1 MMLAKDFRNLAWS
14 RLSGKWKNPV
24 LVTLIYLAIAMGVS
38 SVTAVGWIAAIIISG
53 PLAIGYYAVALKIFA
68 DEPIE
73 LPMLFDGFKNFTNS
87 FFLYFTNQLF
97 VFLWSLLLIVPG
109 IVKQY
114 AYSMSYYIMIENPGM
129 SPTEARLQSQ
139 IMMQGN
145 KWRLFCLD
153 FSFLGWIILSGLTL
167 GILTLWIMPYMET
180 AHAAFYNEIK
190 NGTFYKVDIDE

>member
-14 RLSGKWKNPV
+14 RLSGNWKNPV

-38 SVTAVGWIAAIIISG
+38 SVTVFGWIASVIIAG
-53 PLAIGYYAVALKIFA
+53 PLVIGYYAIALKIFKN
-68 DEPIE
+68 EPIE
-73 LPMLFDGFKNFTNS
+73 LSMLFDGFKNFTNS
-87 FFLYFTNQLF
+87 FFLYLTNQLF

-114 AYSMSYYIMIENPGM
+114 SYSMSYYIMIENPEM
-129 SPTEARLQSQ
+129 SPTEARAQSQ

-153 FSFLGWIILSGLTL
+153 FSFIGWIILSGLTL
-167 GILTLWIMPYMET
+167 GILMLWIMPYMET

-190 NGTFYKVDIDE
+190 NCTFYKVDIDE

>member
-1 MMLAKDFRNLAWS
+1 MMLAKDFRNLAWT
-14 RLSGKWKNPV
+14 RLSGNWKNPV

-38 SVTAVGWIAAIIISG
+38 SVTVFGWIASVIIAG
-53 PLAIGYYAVALKIFA
+53 PLVIGYYAIALKIFKN
-68 DEPIE
+68 EPIE
-73 LPMLFDGFKNFTNS
+73 LSMLFDGFKNFTNS
-87 FFLYFTNQLF
+87 FFLYLTNQLF

-114 AYSMSYYIMIENPGM
+114 SYSMSYYIMIENPEM
-129 SPTEARLQSQ
+129 SPTEARAQSQ

-153 FSFLGWIILSGLTL
+153 FSFIGWIILSGLTL
-167 GILTLWIMPYMET
+167 GILMLWIMPYMET

-190 NGTFYKVDIDE
+190 NCTFYKVDIDE